1 MRREKHSMAQKCMSL
16 KKITKTVHLN
26 YLLYLP
32 TNYRERKD
40 WPLVMFLHGV
50 GERGNDLELVK
61 VNGIPK
67 IAETS
72 ERPFVAFVHQ
82 CPHCCNWDMLI
93 DDLYELLKE
102 IKSG

>member
-1 MRREKHSMAQKCMSL
+1 MAQKCMSL
-16 KKITKTVHLN
+16 RKITKTVHLN

-32 TNYRERKD
+32 ADYRKRKD
-40 WPLVMFLHGV
+40 WPLVMFLHGAE
-50 GERGNDLELVK
+50 ERGDDLELVK
-61 VNGIPK
+61 ANGIPK

-82 CPHCCNWDMLI
+82 CPHYCNWDMLI